1 MNQSNQNPS
10 GNGSQQFNS
19 NQAPRPTGTPPR
31 QGQAPRQPMGQ
42 VPRQG
47 QAPRQPMGQAPRQ
60 GQAPHQP
67 MGQTSRQ
74 GQVPRQPMRQTP
86 RPTGVQ
92 SHQSGQVPYLNE
104 QAQQSMHSHHASQP
118 VHQTINAQQANAN
131 NIPPFL
137 TTMKGIAIAL
147 GGAVMLGLLLGL
159 MMGGGSS
166 SQPKTQCSGF
176 EKLVIRNK
184 DITNRMPLCGR
195 TDRGQACLLYIMNT
209 SRYDETAEKFFK
221 KAAELTGMQNYS
233 IQMVNPQYAKQRI
246 PAGHF
251 VEIKI
256 PAMK

>member
-10 GNGSQQFNS
+10 GTSAQQFAS

-31 QGQAPRQPMGQ
+31 QGGQPPRPSGQAPRQGQ
-42 VPRQG
+42 PL
-47 QAPRQPMGQAPRQ
+47 RQPMGQAPRQ
-60 GQAPHQP
+60 SGHVLHQ
-67 MGQTSRQ
+67 
-74 GQVPRQPMRQTP
+74 
-86 RPTGVQ
+86 
-92 SHQSGQVPYLNE
+92 NE
-104 QAQQSMHSHHASQP
+104 QAQQSTNNNHASQP
-118 VHQTINAQQANAN
+118 AHQSTNTQQANAN
-131 NIPPFL
+131 GIPPFL

-147 GGAVMLGLLLGL
+147 GGAVILGLLLGL
-159 MMGGGSS
+159 LMGGGSS